1 MLLSELVR
9 EMLPG
14 SRIKQGQNLLS
25 LNCCPFAADVALQ
38 GLPHLGLHSHLC
50 PLPPLQRQASTP
62 TRRPAQRVL
71 CAGLVVLKSSCNL
84 YYCFPRSDGVFW
96 RNVCYLRCSARWV
109 FCHRRCSVKQNGKQA
124 HSFNRVL
131 LLLSLTNQPLMA
143 AGICWGR
150 SSKVGIA
157 EPRSSPSGSPWGA
170 VHFPFLGIM
179 PSSPSLLP
187 PPKGDSSCTSLC
199 ISSH

>member
-1 MLLSELVR
+1 
-9 EMLPG
+9 MLPG
-14 SRIKQGQNLLS
+14 SRVKQGQSLLF

-50 PLPPLQRQASTP
+50 PPPLQCQASTP
-62 TRRPAQRVL
+62 TSRPARRVF
-71 CAGLVVLKSSCNL
+71 CAALVVLKGPCNL

-96 RNVCYLRCSARWV
+96 RNVRYLRCSTRWF
-109 FCHRRCSVKQNGKQA
+109 FCHRRCSDKRNGKQA

-131 LLLSLTNQPLMA
+131 LLLSLTHHPLTA

-150 SSKVGIA
+150 SSEVGMA
-157 EPRSSPSGSPWGA
+157 EPRSSLQEALEEPCSACSRGT
-170 VHFPFLGIM
+170 M

-187 PPKGDSSCTSLC
+187 TPKDSCTSLC
-199 ISSH
+199 ISSL